1 MGPSKGMVAGG
12 GTTKKPRG
20 KMTPYACFVKVIRAE
35 HKKKHPNEH
44 IVFAEF
50 SKKCAEKWAQMKDKE
65 KKRFQE
71 LSEKDKERYDNEML
85 EYVPPPGGDMKQSR
99 GKKGTKQKKDPNAP
113 KRALC
118 GFMFFCNEQRPIV
131 KAENPDMKIGDI
143 AKVLGEQ
150 WKTCTRKPHFEQLAV
165 KDKERYAAEMKLYK
179 AGSFKAGGARA
190 PVQSMPEDE
199 GESEESMSGS
209 EEEDDE

>member
-1 MGPSKGMVAGG
+1 MLALLKSS
-12 GTTKKPRG
+12 
-20 KMTPYACFVKVIRAE
+20 AE

-71 LSEKDKERYDNEML
+71 LSEKDKERYESEML
-85 EYVPPPGGDMKQSR
+85 EYVPPPGGEIKQQR
-99 GKKGTKQKKDPNAP
+99 GGKGKKQKKDPNAP

-118 GFMFFCNEQRPIV
+118 GFMFFCNEERPKV
-131 KAENPDMKIGDI
+131 KGENPDMKIGDI

-150 WKTCTRKPHFEQLAV
+150 WKTCSKKPQFEQMAM

-179 AGSFKAGGARA
+179 AGTFKPGGARA
-190 PVQSMPEDE
+190 PVAATIPDE
-199 GESEESMSGS
+199 EPESEESMSGS